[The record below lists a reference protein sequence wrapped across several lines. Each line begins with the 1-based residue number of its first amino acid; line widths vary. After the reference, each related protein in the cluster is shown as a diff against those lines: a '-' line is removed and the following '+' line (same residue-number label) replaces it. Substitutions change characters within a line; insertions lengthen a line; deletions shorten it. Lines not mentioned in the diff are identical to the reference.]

1 MSVYVSQ
8 RGESQVAFLETARKL
23 SAHTLTY
30 CLKSPK
36 RLTFF
41 ITVNVNSFGKKYVGF
56 WQRFYEIYFYYEVDM
71 NEVFLIGKIITEI
84 KFDFMLNSKKKSIA
98 QFYLKT
104 LDKEEI
110 KIAGYDDIAD
120 FCYSRLNIDDNL
132 FLYGFLSK
140 DKVEIK
146 KVKLL

>member
-1 MSVYVSQ
+1 MHVSKVF
-8 RGESQVAFLETARKL
+8 ENIHFMK
-23 SAHTLTY
+23 
-30 CLKSPK
+30 
-36 RLTFF
+36 FF
-41 ITVNVNSFGKKYVGF
+41 IGAN
-56 WQRFYEIYFYYEVDM
+56 M

-84 KFDFMLNSKKKSIA
+84 KFDFVLNSKKKSIA

-120 FCYSRLNIDDNL
+120 FCYSKLNKDDKL
-132 FLYGFLSK
+132 FLYGFLNK

-146 KVKLL
+146 RVKLL

>member
-1 MSVYVSQ
+1 
-8 RGESQVAFLETARKL
+8 
-23 SAHTLTY
+23 
-30 CLKSPK
+30 
-36 RLTFF
+36 
-41 ITVNVNSFGKKYVGF
+41 
-56 WQRFYEIYFYYEVDM
+56 M

-84 KFDFMLNSKKKSIA
+84 KFDFVLNSKKKSIA

-120 FCYSRLNIDDNL
+120 FCYSKLNKDDKL
-132 FLYGFLSK
+132 FLYGFLNK

-146 KVKLL
+146 RVKLL